1 MKPKLTLR
9 YDREADILYID
20 NALPYAEQDSE
31 ELGDDVIARLNPQT
45 GDIENLEVLFFWRN
59 ARTNEMIAEQVL
71 EKLQKLPQIK
81 QQEVLDFIDFLAAR
95 QANTTVGQKQQ
106 MAAAAQAL
114 LDDYETDTELTAF
127 TVLDGEDFH
136 E

>member
-1 MKPKLTLR
+1 MNE
-9 YDREADILYID
+9 D
-20 NALPYAEQDSE
+20 
-31 ELGDDVIARLNPQT
+31 LGDDVIARLNPQT
-45 GDIENLEVLFFWRN
+45 GEIENLEVLFFWRN

-71 EKLQKLPQIK
+71 EKLQKLPQVQ
-81 QQEVLDFIDFLAAR
+81 QQEVLDFIEFLAAR
-95 QANTTVGQKQQ
+95 RAPTTANQKQQ

-127 TVLDGEDFH
+127 TALDGEDFH